1 MTYYEF
7 INFIES
13 KVTFPFSLSLKA
25 RKQFGFYYYKYS
37 MDFIKECIDAGVK
50 TYFRYDANGLQ
61 TQESV
66 NEFLHKIGGI
76 LHNRTTT
83 PVHQSINYIQA
94 IGQRRLI
101 EWNNKI
107 AKRIL
112 DGYVNVLTMKKQ
124 WDNEA
129 VNNELR
135 ENVVRITKESG
146 SWLQWVEQ
154 MTEKIGDIAVEYWPE
169 EGRPLEAA
177 NEY

>member
-50 TYFRYDANGLQ
+50 KYFRYDANGLP

-76 LHNRTTT
+76 LHNRTTS

-94 IGQRRLI
+94 IGQKKHMGWNKETAKEMLDDYI
-101 EWNNKI
+101 E
-107 AKRIL
+107 A
-112 DGYVNVLTMKKQ
+112 LTLHHNLSDEEFDKEMR
-124 WDNEA
+124 
-129 VNNELR
+129 V
-135 ENVVRITKESG
+135 NVVRITKESRD
-146 SWLQWVEQ
+146 WMEWI
-154 MTEKIGDIAVEYWPE
+154 EKMCQKIKEAG
-169 EGRPLEAA
+169 GTLEDA
-177 NEY
+177 EDR

>member
-1 MTYYEF
+1 MTYYDF

-13 KVTFPFSLSLKA
+13 KVTFPFSLSLKN

-50 TYFRYDANGLQ
+50 TYFRYDANGLS

-76 LHNRTTT
+76 LHKRTTT

-94 IGQRRLI
+94 IGQRKYRD
-101 EWNNKI
+101 WNKET
-107 AKRIL
+107 AKRML
-112 DGYVNVLTMKKQ
+112 EGYIDTLSLYKCWNKEKINQ
-124 WDNEA
+124 
-129 VNNELR
+129 ELR
-135 ENVVRITKESG
+135 ENVVRITRESKD
-146 SWLQWVEQ
+146 WDEWID
-154 MTEKIGDIAVEYWPE
+154 KIYDLN
-169 EGRPLEAA
+169 LEAARDDWRRIQPPVAA